1 MSSILDETELR
12 QDWYS
17 NIKIKRLRNYL
28 VYTPENFN
36 TALLYPNNIDFVA
49 NDIKNKLAEFKVNK
63 IALEFEREGFNPH
76 LIFNM
81 NSFVKM
87 LISTGRFDIEDF
99 VYIVGIPGTSYNKE
113 FYKKIFRDYPTLEK
127 LSVEFVSRLETN
139 AEDIIKHKEE
149 LFDNFQKN
157 NLRTKKFIC
166 FNGACR
172 VHRTYLLAKF
182 LDNDLLVDSLYSFN
196 FAFADKLRYSE
207 ILEHHFQNQ
216 IPYRDIKWAKI
227 KQTVFNNIDKLPFLI
242 SHLNRGQQFNHESA
256 EIDFENY
263 ANTYFSIIT
272 ETSFITWKKE
282 HSIGIDTFDNHFF
295 SEKTW
300 KILQAKHPFILV
312 SNYNILKSFRELGY
326 KTFHPYI
333 DESYDDIQDDEL
345 RLESILTEVN
355 RLCKMS
361 LDNLKELMEKIDPIV
376 RHNYEHLKSRNKEI
390 VYLDRKS
397 V

>member
-36 TALLYPNNIDFVA
+36 TALLYPNNIDFVV
-49 NDIKNKLAEFKVNK
+49 NDIKNKLAEFQVDK
-63 IALEFEREGFNPH
+63 ITLEFEREGFNPH

-87 LISTGRFDIEDF
+87 LISTGRFNIEDF

-113 FYKKIFRDYPTLEK
+113 FYKKMFRDYSTLEK

-139 AEDIIKHKEE
+139 AEDIIRHKEE

-196 FAFADKLRYSE
+196 FAFADKSRYNE

-216 IPYRDIKWAKI
+216 IPYRGIKWAKI
-227 KQTVFNNIDKLPFLI
+227 KQTIFNNIDKLPFLI
-242 SHLNRGQQFNHESA
+242 SHLSRGQQFNHESA

-263 ANTYFSIIT
+263 ANTDFSIIT

-282 HSIGIDTFDNHFF
+282 H
-295 SEKTW
+295 
-300 KILQAKHPFILV
+300 V
-312 SNYNILKSFRELGY
+312 S
-326 KTFHPYI
+326 
-333 DESYDDIQDDEL
+333 
-345 RLESILTEVN
+345 
-355 RLCKMS
+355 
-361 LDNLKELMEKIDPIV
+361 
-376 RHNYEHLKSRNKEI
+376 
-390 VYLDRKS
+390 
-397 V
+397 